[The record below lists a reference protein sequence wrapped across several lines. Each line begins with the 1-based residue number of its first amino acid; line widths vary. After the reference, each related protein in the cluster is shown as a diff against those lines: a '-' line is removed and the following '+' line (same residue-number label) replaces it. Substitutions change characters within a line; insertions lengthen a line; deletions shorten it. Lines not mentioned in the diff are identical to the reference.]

1 MNSLDFPEN
10 FRLYSPDSFNSSST
24 NFNGLFV
31 LSFNIRSLNKNGW
44 KFSPFMDGLNKKPD
58 IIVLSE
64 TWFNETNIDNL
75 PGYKAFNS
83 VRAEKTGSGL

>member
-1 MNSLDFPEN
+1 MVC
-10 FRLYSPDSFNSSST
+10 
-24 NFNGLFV
+24 LF

-44 KFSPFMDGLNKKPD
+44 KFAPYTDEVNNKPD

-64 TWFNETNIDNL
+64 TWFNEINNGKL

-83 VRAEKTGSGL
+83 IRAEKNGW